1 MKLDVLRETTADLA
15 KPEPGVC
22 VAGVVSSNVARRVS
36 KGQIRK
42 VLRQGLTLK
51 ALGNLWKV

>member
-42 VLRQGLTLK
+42 VLLVKDLP
-51 ALGNLWKV
+51 